1 MTAEEIVP
9 GAEIIVPARA
19 TGNAKPYR
27 LRVDK
32 VHMRSKATGAVEV
45 GGTLLRMSGAR
56 SSKKRAYR
64 VVVLTPERVRLATD
78 SDGA

>member
-1 MTAEEIVP
+1 MTGEEIVP
-9 GAEIIVPARA
+9 GVEIIVPPRA

-45 GGTLLRMSGAR
+45 GGTLFRLSGAPSAR
-56 SSKKRAYR
+56 RRPHR
-64 VVVLTPERVRLATD
+64 VVVLVPSRVRLATAE
-78 SDGA
+78 DGA